1 MPSSPVPTGAPPAE
15 GPVAA
20 ADAAQM
26 RRVAFSSLLG
36 TVVEYYDFLLYG
48 TVAALVF
55 GTAFFPQASVAAGT
69 IAAFGTFAAG
79 YVARPLG
86 GIIFGHFGDRLG
98 RKKMLVLTM
107 VLMGAASA
115 LIGLLPDY
123 RSIGIAAP
131 VLLVLLRIVQ
141 GLAIGGEWGGAT
153 LMVVEHAAPGRR
165 GAWSGV
171 MQSGTSLGFLLSAGV
186 VAAANSLLTQAQFM
200 SWGWRIPFLFS
211 VVLMA
216 VGLYTRVKVTESPLF
231 REAAAKAADAEP
243 PRMPLLTVLKQP
255 RTALLAAAVGLGPF
269 ALTGLITTYMLT
281 YATGIGYS
289 VSEVMNALLI
299 ISAIGLFTIP
309 AFAALSD
316 RLGRRRVVLGAAAVG
331 LVAIKPVYDLVDSG
345 TPGLLILGMSLI
357 MVLQHAMYAPLAPML
372 SELFGTRVR
381 YTGASLGY
389 QMSAL
394 VGSGLVPLAAS
405 SLHASFPGSTPLVLL
420 AGACILASLLAAWRL
435 RETRGDAL

>member
-1 MPSSPVPTGAPPAE
+1 MPAFPVPTGAPPA
-15 GPVAA
+15 GGAA

-55 GTAFFPQASVAAGT
+55 GTAFFPGASVAAGT
-69 IAAFGTFAAG
+69 VAAFGTFAAG
-79 YVARPLG
+79 YLARPLG
-86 GIIFGHFGDRLG
+86 GIVFGHFGDRLG

-123 RSIGIAAP
+123 RAIGIAAP
-131 VLLVLLRIVQ
+131 VLLVLLRVVQ

-153 LMVVEHAAPGRR
+153 LMVVKHAAPGRR

-186 VAAANSLLTQAQFM
+186 VAAANSLLTPGQFM
-200 SWGWRIPFLFS
+200 AWGWRVPFLFS

-216 VGLYTRVKVTESPLF
+216 VGLYTRLKVTESPLF
-231 REAAAKAADAEP
+231 REAAAKAAQAGPP
-243 PRMPLLTVLKQP
+243 PRMPLLTVLGQP

-269 ALTGLITTYMLT
+269 ALTGLVTTYMLT

-289 VSEVMNALLI
+289 VGEVMNGLLVV
-299 ISAIGLFTIP
+299 SVTGLFTIP

-316 RLGRRRVVLGAAAVG
+316 RLGRRRVVLGAAVLG
-331 LVAIKPVYDLVDSG
+331 LVAVKPVYVLVDSG
-345 TPGLLILGMSLI
+345 EPGLLVLGMASV
-357 MVLQHAMYAPLAPML
+357 MVVQHAMYAPLAPML
-372 SELFGTRVR
+372 SELFATGVR

-389 QMSAL
+389 QLSAL

-420 AGACILASLLAAWRL
+420 AGGCVLTSLLAAWRL

>member
-1 MPSSPVPTGAPPAE
+1 MPASPVPTGAPPAG
-15 GPVAA
+15 GPA

-26 RRVAFSSLLG
+26 RRVALSSLLG

-55 GTAFFPQASVAAGT
+55 GTAFFPEASVAAGT
-69 IAAFGTFAAG
+69 VAAFGTFAAG
-79 YVARPLG
+79 YLARPLG
-86 GIIFGHFGDRLG
+86 GIVFGHFGDRLG

-123 RSIGIAAP
+123 RAIGIAAP
-131 VLLVLLRIVQ
+131 VLLVLLRVVQ

-186 VAAANSLLTQAQFM
+186 VAAANSLLTPGQFM
-200 SWGWRIPFLFS
+200 SWGWRVPFLFS

-216 VGLYTRVKVTESPLF
+216 LGLYTRLKVTESPLF
-231 REAAAKAADAEP
+231 REAAAKAAQAGPP
-243 PRMPLLTVLKQP
+243 PRLPLLTVLGRP

-269 ALTGLITTYMLT
+269 ALTGLVTTYMLT

-289 VSEVMNALLI
+289 VGEVMNALLVV
-299 ISAIGLFTIP
+299 SVIGLFTIP

-316 RLGRRRVVLGAAAVG
+316 RLGRRRVVLGAAVLG
-331 LVAIKPVYDLVDSG
+331 LVAVKPVYDLVDSG
-345 TPGLLILGMSLI
+345 EPGLLVLGTASV
-357 MVLQHAMYAPLAPML
+357 MVVQHAMYAPLAPML
-372 SELFGTRVR
+372 SELFATGVR

-389 QMSAL
+389 QLSAL

-405 SLHASFPGSTPLVLL
+405 SLHTSFPGSTPLVLL
-420 AGACILASLLAAWRL
+420 AGGCVLTSLLAAWRL